1 MDKLPTTK
9 LQRTKIVAKATL
21 KIGIKKSKGFIARNS
36 KEQTQ
41 EEIGEVILQAL
52 NELKGVSVK
61 IAQTLVLGMPF
72 LDASYLDKIS
82 KTFDSVTPIN
92 RALIRKIIKQEL
104 GFYPEDI
111 FEEFDLKAYA
121 SASLGQVHKAK
132 YQGKELAIKVQYP
145 GISTSIDSD
154 MTLIKFALKRF
165 SKGADI
171 EHIVE
176 ELHDRLNEELDYI
189 CEANN
194 AKKFLDANCN
204 SDIVIPKVIDE
215 LTTKKVLASEFLNG
229 LSFKEF
235 LASNPSQK
243 QRDRYAQLIF
253 DNFFDTLY
261 TIKTIH
267 ADPNPG
273 NFLFLKDGKLGIID
287 FGCTKVVNE
296 EFLKSFNKLHL
307 SLIDGIDD
315 LEIAKQYM
323 ELGMIDPAS
332 NEEMLKF
339 YKEIINP
346 LDTIYIEIFKQDRY
360 NFRDSNYAKRGF
372 DAIFTVQKRQ
382 ATSVQNYNKD
392 YIFIDRTLLGY
403 YAMFERMGA
412 TIDTTYVK
420 ELMGRYDKEIK
431 S

>member
-72 LDASYLDKIS
+72 LDASYLEKIS
-82 KTFDSVTPIN
+82 KTFDSITPIN
-92 RALIRKIIKQEL
+92 RALIRKIIKLEL
-104 GFYPEDI
+104 GSYPEAI
-111 FEEFDLKAYA
+111 FEEFDPKAYA
-121 SASLGQVHKAK
+121 SASLGQVHRAK
-132 YQGKELAIKVQYP
+132 YRGKELAIKVQYP
-145 GISTSIDSD
+145 GIATSIDSD
-154 MTLIKFALKRF
+154 MTIIKFALKRF
-165 SKGADI
+165 SKGADV
-171 EHIVE
+171 EHIVG
-176 ELHDRLNEELDYI
+176 ELYDRLNEELDYL
-189 CEANN
+189 CEAKNS
-194 AKKFLDANCN
+194 KKFLEANKN
-204 SDIVIPKVIDE
+204 SNIVIPKVIDD
-215 LTTKKVLASEFLNG
+215 LTTKKVLVTEFLEG
-229 LSFKEF
+229 FSFKEF
-235 LASNPSQK
+235 LASNPSQEK
-243 QRDRYAQLIF
+243 RDRYAQLIF

-261 TIKTIH
+261 KIKTIH

-287 FGCTKVVNE
+287 FGCTKVVDE

-323 ELGMIDPAS
+323 QLGMIDPAS
-332 NEEMLKF
+332 DEEMLKF

-346 LDTIYIEIFKQDRY
+346 LDTIYIEIFKQDSY
-360 NFRDSNYAKRGF
+360 SFRDSNYAKRGF
-372 DAIFTVQKRQ
+372 DAIFTVQTRQ
-382 ATSVQNYNKD
+382 AMAVENYNKD

-412 TIDTTYVK
+412 TIDTRYVK
-420 ELMGRYDKEIK
+420 DLMR
-431 S
+431 SF

>member
-1 MDKLPTTK
+1 MDKIPTTK

-72 LDASYLDKIS
+72 LDASYLEKIS
-82 KTFDSVTPIN
+82 KTFDSITPIN

-104 GFYPEDI
+104 GSYPEEI

-121 SASLGQVHKAK
+121 SASLGQVHRAK
-132 YQGKELAIKVQYP
+132 YNAKELAIKVQYP
-145 GISTSIDSD
+145 GIATSIDSD

-165 SKGADI
+165 SKGADV
-171 EHIVE
+171 EHIVS
-176 ELHDRLNEELDYI
+176 ELQDRLNEELDYLH
-189 CEANN
+189 EAKN
-194 AKKFLDANCN
+194 AKKFISANKK
-204 SDIVIPKVIDE
+204 SDIVFPKVIDE
-215 LTTKKVLASEFLNG
+215 LTTKKVLASEFLEG
-229 LSFKEF
+229 LSFKDF
-235 LASNPSQK
+235 LASSPNQEL
-243 QRDRYAQLIF
+243 RDRYAQLIF

-261 TIKTIH
+261 AIKTIH

-287 FGCTKVVNE
+287 FGCTKVVDE

-323 ELGMIDPAS
+323 QLGMIDPAS
-332 NEEMLKF
+332 DEEMLKF

-360 NFRDSNYAKRGF
+360 NFKDSNYAKRGF
-372 DAIFTVQKRQ
+372 DAIFTVQTRQ

>member
-1 MDKLPTTK
+1 MDKLPITK
-9 LQRTKIVAKATL
+9 LQRSKIVAKATL
-21 KIGIKKSKGFIARNS
+21 KIGIKKSKGFIARNP

-41 EEIGEVILQAL
+41 EEIGEVVLQAL

-72 LDASYLDKIS
+72 LDESYLDKIS
-82 KTFDSVTPIN
+82 KTFDSITPIN
-92 RALIRKIIKQEL
+92 RALVRKIIKQEL
-104 GFYPEDI
+104 GSYSDAI

-121 SASLGQVHKAK
+121 SASLGQVHRAK
-132 YQGKELAIKVQYP
+132 YKGKDLAIKVQYP
-145 GISTSIDSD
+145 GVATSIDSD
-154 MTLIKFALKRF
+154 MTIIKFVLKRF

-171 EHIVE
+171 EHIIK
-176 ELHDRLNEELDYI
+176 ELHDRLNEELDYLQ
-189 CEANN
+189 ESQNS
-194 AKKFLDANCN
+194 KKFLETNKN

-215 LTTKKVLASEFLNG
+215 LTTKKVLTSEFLDG

-235 LASNPSQK
+235 LASNPSQEL
-243 QRDRYAQLIF
+243 RDRYAQLIF
-253 DNFFDTLY
+253 DNFFETLY
-261 TIKTIH
+261 GIKTIH

-273 NFLFLKDGKLGIID
+273 NFLFFKDGKLGIID

-296 EFLKSFNKLHL
+296 EFLKSFNRLHL

-323 ELGMIDPAS
+323 QLGMIEATSD
-332 NEEMLKF
+332 EEILKF

-346 LDTIYIEIFKQDRY
+346 LDTIYIEIFKEDRY
-360 NFRDSNYAKRGF
+360 DFNDSNYAKRGF

-403 YAMFERMGA
+403 YAMFERMSA

-420 ELMGRYDKEIK
+420 ELMRSFIEN
-431 S
+431 